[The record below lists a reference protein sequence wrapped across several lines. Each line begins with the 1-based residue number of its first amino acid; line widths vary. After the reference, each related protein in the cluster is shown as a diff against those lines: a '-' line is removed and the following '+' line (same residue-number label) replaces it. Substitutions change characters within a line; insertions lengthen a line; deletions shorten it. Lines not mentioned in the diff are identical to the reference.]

1 MTTHTEEDSPRLAS
15 SDPTLAP
22 RVLPVGSEAISD
34 APLDAQAK
42 AEAERKAPPEPE
54 PERVMLHMPVD
65 IRSMS
70 LVVLAIFASLFV
82 LHWAK
87 AVLIPVMLGILFSY
101 ALSPIVNWME
111 RRRIPR
117 WLSAAVLLFAI
128 LGGTGATVWSLR
140 EEATRLVSHGVS
152 KLPVMA

>member
-1 MTTHTEEDSPRLAS
+1 MKGGAGSDQPGAFAASTSRKNQGLIFMTTHTEEDSPRLAS

-87 AVLIPVMLGILFSY
+87 ADRKSVV
-101 ALSPIVNWME
+101 
-111 RRRIPR
+111 
-117 WLSAAVLLFAI
+117 
-128 LGGTGATVWSLR
+128 
-140 EEATRLVSHGVS
+140 
-152 KLPVMA
+152 